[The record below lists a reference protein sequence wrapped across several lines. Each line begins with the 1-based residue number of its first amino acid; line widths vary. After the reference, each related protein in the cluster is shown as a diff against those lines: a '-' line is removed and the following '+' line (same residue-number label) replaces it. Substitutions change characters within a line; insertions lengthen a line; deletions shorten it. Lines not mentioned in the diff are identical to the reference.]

1 MLFWTE
7 SSFHSETEASFS
19 LPSPPLKTEDG
30 NGGVNQEEGTVGEA
44 FVLHIRCNDAKN
56 TQCTCI
62 IQGPEEA
69 QLPRSPTAKMNV
81 LHIIWMQI

>member
-19 LPSPPLKTEDG
+19 LPSRPPALKTEDG
-30 NGGVNQEEGTVGEA
+30 NGGVNQEGGTAGEA
-44 FVLHIRCNDAKN
+44 FVLHIRCIDAKN

-81 LHIIWMQI
+81 LHKI